1 MRYLVV
7 LIFKIVT
14 RLKVLKELLTYF
26 TLCTWSFQLGL
37 CQNAFS
43 YTGISRRGR
52 LSISGT
58 LSSITSFLFDIIAE
72 KYETVVHFSFWEK
85 HYSILQLSYPSHK
98 FQVFST
104 IAENTKA
111 GVNNLGRPPRKIL
124 SFGQYLTWHWV
135 GMRGWV
141 ACPD

>member
-26 TLCTWSFQLGL
+26 ALCTWSFQLGL

-58 LSSITSFLFDIIAE
+58 LSSITSFLFDITAE
-72 KYETVVHFSFWEK
+72 KYETIVHFSF
-85 HYSILQLSYPSHK
+85 HSILQLSYPSHK
-98 FQVFST
+98 FQVFNT
-104 IAENTKA
+104 VAENTKT
-111 GVNNLGRPPRKIL
+111 GVNKLGGPPRKEIL
-124 SFGQYLTWHWV
+124 SFG
-135 GMRGWV
+135 
-141 ACPD
+141 